1 MAVTFFTGKGAPIH
15 DPEEVAQFLASEGH
29 WRPGHPLYEVVHSW
43 IAAKGIPPSV
53 QAVLATDPVLA
64 GAKALKVY
72 FEKETGV
79 DQSGQK
85 SLTDVVALVGAA
97 DRNAI
102 VGIEAKVDEPFGPVV
117 IDWNNTAGRDDRI
130 EGLLRILGIRKEN
143 AWHLRYQLL
152 HRAAAIVIEAAS
164 FRTRDAALIIQS
176 FSASSARYGFRD
188 FQEFTSVMDA
198 PLIEPGRLT
207 EPIIVHG
214 ISVRFGWAEDRP
226 REAI

>member
-1 MAVTFFTGKGAPIH
+1 
-15 DPEEVAQFLASEGH
+15 
-29 WRPGHPLYEVVHSW
+29 VVHSW

-64 GAKALKVY
+64 GANALKVY
-72 FEKETGV
+72 FEKKTGV
-79 DQSGQK
+79 HESGQA

-97 DRNAI
+97 DRNAT

-152 HRAAAIVIEAAS
+152 QRAVAIVIEATS
-164 FRTRDAALIIQS
+164 FRTRDAVMIIQS
-176 FSASSARYGFRD
+176 FGAPSARYGFGD

-207 EPIIVHG
+207 EPVIVHG

-226 REAI
+226 KEAISIPM